1 MLTLFNS
8 HFQCSRIL
16 RSPTRWC
23 SATNA
28 TFVFTRSDH
37 YLNIKPWLRPS
48 HVPCQ
53 ACYGIT
59 NIPSGP
65 WLCRTCTL
73 EIKPPCELCPNKV
86 KIFAAVKKYV
96 QKAHPVW
103 KIFIVLKKY
112 FRYISRTLCLQGGA
126 MKSTRTGHK
135 WAHVSCALWIPEVS
149 IGDVEKMEPIT
160 KISCIPV
167 SENAQKYF

>member
-28 TFVFTRSDH
+28 TFVFTRSDN

-86 KIFAAVKKYV
+86 KIFAAVKKYL
-96 QKAHPVW
+96 QAHPVW
-103 KIFIVLKKY
+103 KIFIVLKNI
-112 FRYISRTLCLQGGA
+112 FGIFHTHSLFAGWRHEEHPHRTQVGSRVLRTLD
-126 MKSTRTGHK
+126 TRGVHRRRREDGTHHK
-135 WAHVSCALWIPEVS
+135 NILYSGE
-149 IGDVEKMEPIT
+149 
-160 KISCIPV
+160 
-167 SENAQKYF
+167 